1 MKSEFDYN
9 LIKVLDAVISAGNVT
24 KASQRLAVTPAAVS
38 IALNRLQSFY
48 HEALFV
54 RGRSGLIPTVK
65 ALEVHGYFC
74 QAIDLIKAALKP
86 ERKDTEKNKITLLG
100 GDITE
105 NYYLSQVYDD
115 KFFERYSFHHF
126 SMRNR
131 SKDEMKRLLIMEECD
146 IAISHN
152 NNNNNDNDFEC
163 RPIDSFKHF
172 CVICGKDNMLSELS
186 QLSLHHFF
194 SAQHA
199 IFKANDCPIVTIKD
213 EDLYDSNI
221 DVKERR
227 DIGYKSDSITGI
239 MSIVERTQL
248 IALVPLKLAIFFKN
262 QRKYN
267 INILQLPREI
277 KIKQMNVYA
286 SWYKRNS
293 KSQHIEDI
301 VDMLHTLSSFRH

>member
-1 MKSEFDYN
+1 MKSGFDYN

-38 IALNRLQSFY
+38 IALHRLQGFY

-65 ALEVHGYFC
+65 ALEVHSYFC
-74 QAIDLIKAALKP
+74 QAIDLIKVALKP
-86 ERKDTEKNKITLLG
+86 EEKDTEKRKITLLG

-105 NYYLSQVYDD
+105 SYYLSQAYDD
-115 KFFERYSFHHF
+115 KFFERYSFRHF
-126 SMRNR
+126 SIRNR
-131 SKDEMKRLLIMEECD
+131 DKDEMKRLLMMEECD

-152 NNNNNDNDFEC
+152 YNNDNDFEC

-186 QLSLHHFF
+186 QLSLHHFL

-199 IFKANDCPIVTIKD
+199 IFKANACPIVTIQD
-213 EDLYDSNI
+213 GNLYGSNI

-227 DIGYKSDSITGI
+227 DIGYKSDSITGV
-239 MSIVERTQL
+239 MGIVERTQL
-248 IALVPLKLAIFFKN
+248 IALVPLKIAIFFKN

-267 INILQLPREI
+267 INILQLPREM
-277 KIKQMNVYA
+277 KIQQMNVYA
-286 SWYKRNS
+286 SWYKKNT
-293 KSQHIEDI
+293 KSQYIEEI
-301 VDMLHTLSSFRH
+301 VDILHTLSSFRH

>member
-1 MKSEFDYN
+1 MKNEFDYN

-38 IALNRLQSFY
+38 IALNRLQGFY

-54 RGRSGLIPTVK
+54 RGRTGLIPTVK
-65 ALEVHGYFC
+65 ALEVHSYFC
-74 QAIDLIKAALKP
+74 QAIDLIKVALKP
-86 ERKDTEKNKITLLG
+86 EGKDMEKSKITLLG

-115 KFFERYSFHHF
+115 KLFDRYSFHHL
-126 SMRNR
+126 SIRNR
-131 SKDEMKRLLIMEECD
+131 DKDEMKKLLIMEECD
-146 IAISHN
+146 IAISQHY
-152 NNNNNDNDFEC
+152 NNDNDFEC
-163 RPIDSFKHF
+163 RLIDSFKHF

-199 IFKANDCPIVTIKD
+199 TFKANDRPIVTIQ
-213 EDLYDSNI
+213 EENLYDSNV

-227 DIGYKSDSITGI
+227 NIGYKSDSITGV
-239 MSIVERTQL
+239 MGIVERTQL
-248 IALVPLKLAIFFKN
+248 IALLPLKIAIFFKN

-267 INILQLPREI
+267 INILQLPREM
-277 KIKQMNVYA
+277 KIQQSNMYA
-286 SWYKRNS
+286 SWYKRNT
-293 KSQHIEDI
+293 KSQHIEKI
-301 VDMLHTLSSFRH
+301 VDMFHTLSSFRH

>member
-38 IALNRLQSFY
+38 IALNRLQGFY

-65 ALEVHGYFC
+65 ALEVHSYFC
-74 QAIDLIKAALKP
+74 QAIDLIKVALKP
-86 ERKDTEKNKITLLG
+86 EGKDSEKSKITLLG

-131 SKDEMKRLLIMEECD
+131 DKDEMRKLLITEECD
-146 IAISHN
+146 IAISRN
-152 NNNNNDNDFEC
+152 YNNDNDFEC

-172 CVICGKDNMLSELS
+172 CMICGKDNMLSELS
-186 QLSLHHFF
+186 QLSLHHFL
-194 SAQHA
+194 SSQHA
-199 IFKANDCPIVTIKD
+199 IFKANDCPIVTIQD
-213 EDLYDSNI
+213 ENLYDSNI
-221 DVKERR
+221 DVKEQNLYH
-227 DIGYKSDSITGI
+227 DLSTDGLIGSRTLTALERFLTTRGSEGEEVLLRALNCSQGAYYLTITE
-239 MSIVERTQL
+239 ERQQNEQF
-248 IALVPLKLAIFFKN
+248 IYGWLKN
-262 QRKYN
+262 R
-267 INILQLPREI
+267 
-277 KIKQMNVYA
+277 V
-286 SWYKRNS
+286 
-293 KSQHIEDI
+293 
-301 VDMLHTLSSFRH
+301 V